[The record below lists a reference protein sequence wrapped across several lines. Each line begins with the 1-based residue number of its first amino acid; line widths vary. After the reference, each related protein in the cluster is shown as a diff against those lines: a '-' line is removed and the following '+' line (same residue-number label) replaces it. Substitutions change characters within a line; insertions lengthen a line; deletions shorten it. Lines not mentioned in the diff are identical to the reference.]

1 MIITDLLKEMKDFRF
16 YYKTKS
22 KSMKCKSD
30 SPKTTSFKSWK
41 VKVKQSYSKYM
52 LSAKKQ

>member
-30 SPKTTSFKSWK
+30 SPKTTSFKS
-41 VKVKQSYSKYM
+41 
-52 LSAKKQ
+52 